1 MIKRFFIGLIKTVI
15 GLAVSLAI
23 IVCAVQYIYNE
34 YAIDSQILIDE
45 YEQIKQEKPVR
56 TPPPTPVPTPVP
68 TPAPDWPQGL
78 DLTTWEYMLVNDDN
92 NIGEYKP
99 PQVKYFDGCKMDL
112 RILEA
117 TKELVTDARAGGYSI
132 YLSTGYV
139 DYATLK
145 KAYEKAEPDAART
158 AETSAPGTNEHQT
171 GLCIDFM
178 ASSKS
183 EKDATAAKTP
193 IAGWLERNAARYGFI
208 LRYPEG
214 KEEITG
220 VPYSPYHYRYV
231 GVKAAKY
238 IMDKDICFEEFLALY
253 E

>member
-34 YAIDSQILIDE
+34 YAIDSQVLIDE

-56 TPPPTPVPTPVP
+56 TPPPTPEPTPVP

-78 DLTTWEYMLVNDDN
+78 DLTSWEYLLVNAEN

-99 PQVKYFDGCKMDL
+99 PQIKYFDGCKMDL
-112 RILEA
+112 RIINA
-117 TKELVTDARAGGYSI
+117 VKELVTDARAGGYSI
-132 YLSTGYV
+132 YLSTGYE
-139 DYATLK
+139 DYNTLK
-145 KAYEKAEPDAART
+145 KAYEKAGSDTLT
-158 AETSAPGTNEHQT
+158 AEVSAPGTNEHQT

-178 ASSKS
+178 ASSKAA
-183 EKDATAAKTP
+183 KDETAAKSP
-193 IAGWLERNAARYGFI
+193 ISGWLERNAATYGFI

-231 GVKAAKY
+231 GIEAATY
-238 IMDKDICFEEFLALY
+238 IMDNELCFEEFLALY